1 MATNRLKP
9 FVFASR
15 VPVNI
20 PTYAPYDGSS
30 KPFTIGVSTLD
41 PHQWVETDSD
51 LGRYLDEKQQLA
63 ETHYDDIVRAAPD
76 TGQAQQECL
85 DLLVQHLLAD
95 HAGHYRRTGDR
106 MEMAGHSVD
115 LCDETVPPIVRAG
128 SLIADDLVLLR
139 KKEDGWTIVAAH
151 LAFPSSWSLAEKF
164 NRPMDQV
171 HATVPGFEGGTRNA
185 LLVNRI
191 FDNLQPAIPAKRYNW
206 SINWTYALYHPVSL
220 RPVSDPLSTGLSAAN
235 AFIRVERQSLR
246 KLPISGDIVFTIRI
260 YLDPLRALIDRP
272 DGGLLAAKLADQ
284 LESLTPDQV
293 NYKGLAEKR
302 DDLVRCLR
310 DAGLAAKA
318 V

>member
-1 MATNRLKP
+1 MMTM
-9 FVFASR
+9 
-15 VPVNI
+15 
-20 PTYAPYDGSS
+20 PTYTPYAGPTR
-30 KPFTIGVSTLD
+30 PFTIGVSALD
-41 PHQWVETDSD
+41 PHQWIETDGD

-63 ETHYDDIVRAAPD
+63 KSHYDDIVRVASD

-85 DLLVQHLLAD
+85 DLLVEHLLTD
-95 HAGHYRRTGDR
+95 HATHYRRHGNT

-115 LCDETVPPIVRAG
+115 LSDETVPPIVRAG

-164 NRPMDQV
+164 NQPMDQV
-171 HATVPGFEGGTRNA
+171 HATVPGFQGGTRNA
-185 LLVNRI
+185 VLVNRI
-191 FDNLQPAIPAKRYNW
+191 FDNLQPAVPAKRFNW

-220 RPVSDPLSTGLSAAN
+220 RPPSDPLSTGVSAAN

-246 KLPISGDIVFTIRI
+246 KLPVSGDIVFTIRI
-260 YLDPLRALIDRP
+260 YLDPLKALIDQP
-272 DGGLLAAKLADQ
+272 DGGALAAKLAEQ
-284 LESLTPDQV
+284 LESLTPDEV

-310 DAGLAAKA
+310 QADLAAIT

>member
-1 MATNRLKP
+1 M
-9 FVFASR
+9 
-15 VPVNI
+15 NI
-20 PTYAPYDGSS
+20 PTYTPYDGSS
-30 KPFTIGVSTLD
+30 KPFTIGVSALA
-41 PHQWVETDSD
+41 PRQWIETDGD
-51 LGRYLDEKQQLA
+51 LGSYLEEKQRLA
-63 ETHYDDIVRAAPD
+63 KTNHDDIIRVAPD
-76 TGQAQQECL
+76 TLPAQQECL
-85 DLLVQHLLAD
+85 DLLVEHLLTD
-95 HAGHYRRTGDR
+95 HGAHYRRTGDR

-171 HATVPGFEGGTRNA
+171 HATVPGFQGGTRNA
-185 LLVNRI
+185 VLVNRI
-191 FDNLQPAIPAKRYNW
+191 FDNLQPAVPAKRFNW
-206 SINWTYALYHPVSL
+206 SVNWTYALYHPVSL
-220 RPVSDPLSTGLSAAN
+220 RPPSDPLSTGVSAAN

-260 YLDPLRALIDRP
+260 YLDPLKALIDQP
-272 DGGLLAAKLADQ
+272 DGGELAGKLADQ
-284 LESLTPDQV
+284 LESLTSDQV

-310 DAGLAAKA
+310 KAGLAPKA